1 MQKADTVKKRRFL
14 TKDYDFIA
22 NYIDEELDRRKGLKY
37 RKRHEALWAEVD
49 RQVSMEPME
58 VMRNDPDMDWRS
70 ALEMGDMATASEVIC
85 ADALRLI
92 FPQDRKWL
100 AVHSDID
107 WKRLANREPNL
118 SIPEAEQ
125 RKVQKKADSE
135 LRAMMTQQHKDFGF
149 RSRVGLSIKEALHHG
164 SFVVEGVWEA
174 LQEYK
179 QDGVFRSCEAPV
191 WLPHS
196 MWNCYPE
203 TLELNANI
211 IYGGSMIIC
220 EEKSFEWVM
229 TRDHFINKKKFED
242 ATTNKKDKVE
252 LKKYIGNITV
262 KRKGDDVFLPNM
274 KIIMANKV
282 VLFAEPNK
290 CGTIIY
296 GGYDRVDVRDP
307 YYMSPLVKQSTN
319 HRIVTTIA
327 NKFIDNIEL
336 KLEPPIVYDGNDP
349 TLVAMGGPK
358 IIPGEQI
365 PTKSGAQNFKQ
376 IDIGDPS
383 WAGEAIMK
391 FQQDIKE
398 GTGVST
404 SRAGG
409 SRQADRV
416 TATQIEEE
424 SAGANVRTVDFVGK
438 IEKAIESFCYMQH
451 EINKI
456 NLNEYKFYNPD
467 MGMPDFDSLKK
478 GDLPNSVIFECVG
491 SKGVL
496 TERRRA
502 EQTSMAMTFLL
513 GNPLTANLVNREE
526 MARQM
531 LLDAGNKNPE
541 MLLNL
546 SDEDQKMDERVM
558 ELQQQLQ
565 QVQQEMGGQI
575 QQLTQKLTEK
585 EMRLSVKEDQMQSRN
600 ERAEANESYLRNE
613 VRALKAQ
620 MARSAK
626 FIEELGKITDE
637 AQRVERIKKEIE
649 HNNEIQRVESK
660 SSEKETKQSDESSE
674 SKQPPV
680 TVIVQKSGGYNIER
694 DPKTGDMSGIMP
706 KELN

>member
-1 MQKADTVKKRRFL
+1 MKKATTVKKRRFL
-14 TKDYDFIA
+14 TKDYDYIA
-22 NYIDEELDRRKGLKY
+22 QYIDQELDRRKRLKS
-37 RKRHEALWAEVD
+37 RKNHEALWEEVD
-49 RQVSMEPME
+49 RQVMMKPME
-58 VMRNDPDMDWRS
+58 VKNHDPDMDWRS

-85 ADALRLI
+85 ADVLRLI

-100 AVHSDID
+100 AVHCDID

-118 SIPEAEQ
+118 EIPEEEI

-149 RSRVGLSIKEALHHG
+149 RSRIELSVKEALHHG
-164 SFVVEGVWEA
+164 SFVVEACWEA
-174 LQEYK
+174 MQEY
-179 QDGVFRSCEAPV
+179 QVNGVFKASEAPV
-191 WLPHS
+191 WQPHS

-203 TLELNANI
+203 TLELNANMM
-211 IYGGSMIIC
+211 YGGAMIIC
-220 EEKSFEWVM
+220 EEQTYEWVM
-229 TRDHFINKKKFED
+229 TRDYFMNKAKFD
-242 ATTNKKDKVE
+242 QATTNKKAKVE
-252 LKKYIGNITV
+252 IKKYIGDITV

-274 KIIMANKV
+274 KIITANKV

-319 HRIVTTIA
+319 HRIVTTLA

-349 TLVAMGGPK
+349 QLVAQGGPK
-358 IIPGEQI
+358 MIPGEQV
-365 PTKSGAQNFKQ
+365 PTKGGAQNFSTL
-376 IDIGDPS
+376 DVGDPS

-424 SAGANVRTVDFVGK
+424 AAGANVRTIDFVGK
-438 IEKAIESFCYMQH
+438 IEKGIEAFCYIQH
-451 EINKI
+451 ELNKMM
-456 NLNEYKFYNPD
+456 LKEYSFYNPD
-467 MGMPDFDSLKK
+467 MGMPDFDQLKK
-478 GDLPNSVIFECVG
+478 SDLPDKVIFETVG

-513 GNPLTANLVNREE
+513 GNPLTASLVNREE

-546 SDEDQKMDERVM
+546 SEEDQKVDERVQ
-558 ELQQQLQ
+558 ELTMQLQ
-565 QVQQEMGGQI
+565 QVQEEMGGQI
-575 QQLTQKLTEK
+575 RELTQKLTEK
-585 EMRLSVKEDQMQSRN
+585 EMKLSHKEDQLQSRH
-600 ERAEANESYLRNE
+600 ERALANEDYLRNE

-620 MARSAK
+620 MARSTK
-626 FIEELGKITDE
+626 FVEELGKISDE
-637 AQRVERIKKEIE
+637 AQRNERIKQ
-649 HNNEIQRVESK
+649 EIQHNQEVARASQSAAPAEPAEPVEP
-660 SSEKETKQSDESSE
+660 
-674 SKQPPV
+674 QPPV
-680 TVIVQKSGGYNIER
+680 IVNFQRAGGYDIER
-694 DPKTGDMSGIMP
+694 DPQTGDMSGIAVRD
-706 KELN
+706 E